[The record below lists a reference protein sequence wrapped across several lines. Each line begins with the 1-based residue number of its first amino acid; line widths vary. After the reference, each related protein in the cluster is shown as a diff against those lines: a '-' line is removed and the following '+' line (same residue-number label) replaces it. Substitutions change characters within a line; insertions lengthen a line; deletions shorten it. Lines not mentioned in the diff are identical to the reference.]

1 MLEWIF
7 ASYWYWFALA
17 LVLLALEIVL
27 PGIFLLWLGLGTA
40 LVGAFLLAFPQATP
54 EMQLLALAI
63 SITLAVAMGL
73 KWQKKLLRTQPSN
86 LNLGLEGYVGRIAT
100 VSQDFQHGQGRVSID
115 DSSFTAVSNEHSL
128 TTGQPVL
135 ITAVDNSVFRVT
147 LQHAASHN

>member
-73 KWQKKLLRTQPSN
+73 KWQKKLLRPT
-86 LNLGLEGYVGRIAT
+86 
-100 VSQDFQHGQGRVSID
+100 
-115 DSSFTAVSNEHSL
+115 
-128 TTGQPVL
+128 
-135 ITAVDNSVFRVT
+135 
-147 LQHAASHN
+147 